1 VRDRIEALVDIL
13 GGEVGSL
20 QKLERERLDSELA
33 AMRDTI
39 EALRVEVQRL
49 RGELVRQVTD
59 SNVPMRREDGLI
71 TTSRTFT
78 AALLARDDRGPVKI
92 SMGLLAVVN
101 MIVKDDPQ
109 SRSLVALQLRQMAAE
124 LENVRPPPIN

>member
-1 VRDRIEALVDIL
+1 M
-13 GGEVGSL
+13 
-20 QKLERERLDSELA
+20 RL
-33 AMRDTI
+33 
-39 EALRVEVQRL
+39 
-49 RGELVRQVTD
+49 
-59 SNVPMRREDGLI
+59 EDGLI

-78 AALLARDDRGPVKI
+78 AALLATTAIRKI

>member
-1 VRDRIEALVDIL
+1 MTVQTCGASASNTDRAAPIPTLIRKTKDDAAVVPVPAFNEAQTKALAEYVRHRIEALVDIL

-59 SNVPMRREDGLI
+59 SNVTILKGRAD
-71 TTSRTFT
+71 
-78 AALLARDDRGPVKI
+78 AA
-92 SMGLLAVVN
+92 
-101 MIVKDDPQ
+101 
-109 SRSLVALQLRQMAAE
+109 
-124 LENVRPPPIN
+124 